1 VLWSAKVISR
11 VNGDIL
17 SKQQYINKVKS
28 DNENKTQRTFAMF
41 IAAGAKLTTPAVKVM
56 MDSTRKTVLAAFCPY
71 KAGQG
76 LSLIQSDR
84 QTQGLKR

>member
-1 VLWSAKVISR
+1 MLWSSNVNSR
-11 VNGDIL
+11 INGDIL

-28 DNENKTQRTFAMF
+28 DNKNNTGRKFAVF
-41 IAAGAKLTTPAVKVM
+41 IVITVV

-71 KAGQG
+71 KAGQV

-84 QTQGLKR
+84 QTQGLKL